1 MRFFRPDIERMLQ
14 GIALVGLIAAI
25 LLPVG
30 WGYEQR
36 QQARAWQETACFYR
50 LREVTRE
57 TKQLVADSGRGNACA
72 VLRQLGLEIEAS
84 R

>member
-36 QQARAWQETACFYR
+36 QQARAWQETACVYR
-50 LREVTRE
+50 LREVARE
-57 TKQLVADSGRGNACA
+57 TNHLIAGAWRGNACA
-72 VLRQLGLEIEAS
+72 VLRELGLEIQSS

>member
-1 MRFFRPDIERMLQ
+1 MKFFRPDIERVLER
-14 GIALVGLIAAI
+14 IAVVGLIAAI

-36 QQARAWQETACFYR
+36 RQARAWQETACFYR
-50 LREVTRE
+50 LREVARE

-72 VLRQLGLEIEAS
+72 ILRQLGLEIEAS